1 MSRKTRIILVN
12 ARNPLNIGAAAR
24 AMANFGFEDLALV
37 NPYDPAW
44 QEARS
49 AVGAQELLH
58 RAKTFATVEDAVRDC
73 NLVLGTTS
81 GQRRSLELENMALP
95 QLPGFLESKIP
106 AGRLGVLFGSEKT
119 GLLNEHLAF
128 CHATVTIPTDK
139 QTPSMNLSHAVA
151 VCCYVLARGGQGK
164 PAARAKA
171 PKRPDMAEV
180 ERVSGRLLR
189 LYQLA
194 DFQKGASDAVKRE
207 WIRRIFLELD
217 LGRDRILQAGT
228 LLERIIKKL
237 EGRG

>member
-1 MSRKTRIILVN
+1 MS
-12 ARNPLNIGAAAR
+12 
-24 AMANFGFEDLALV
+24 NFGFEDLALV

-58 RAKTFATVEDAVRDC
+58 RAKTFATVEEAVRDC

-95 QLPGFLESKIP
+95 RLAGFLESKIP
-106 AGRLGVLFGSEKT
+106 GGRLGVLFGSEKT

-139 QTPSMNLSHAVA
+139 KTPSMNLSHAVA
-151 VCCYVLARGGQGK
+151 VCCYEMARGGQGR
-164 PAARAKA
+164 PAGKAKT
-171 PKRPDMAEV
+171 PKRPDMAEL
-180 ERVSGRLLR
+180 ERVSERLLR

-194 DFQKGASDAVKRE
+194 DFQKGASDAVKRQ

-217 LGRDRILQAGT
+217 LGRDRVLQAGT